1 MLSLVVLKVPAVPK
15 KMVPAAD
22 FGTCCMGRTQ
32 RPVQVQLRR
41 IHERINHLDVSVRL
55 CEIQFSTI

>member
-1 MLSLVVLKVPAVPK
+1 MVLKVPAVPK

-22 FGTCCMGRTQ
+22 FGTWCMSRTP

-41 IHERINHLDVSVRL
+41 IHERINQLPTASAGRVGP
-55 CEIQFSTI
+55 TA